1 MARATRCALLLLLFP
16 ALVARADRVD
26 CCDSPCVRRR
36 PLPLARLVSL
46 KPKGMARFRYAP
58 TADGCDYDDTSLN
71 VSTGLTCIKDVSNC
85 QTCVV
90 SEVTYGVSCKSCC
103 AKKRETCDDD
113 DDVLVWWI
121 VGMIAA
127 LFVFVGCS
135 GLICCVET
143 RRRRDGITVAE
154 AYTVTNVMAM
164 AHVTPAAPAASGAFP
179 PPPGGGIEAV
189 AVPARPATVGMPVPE
204 GYCEDDLPMES
215 ATAAVVVGSEDP
227 MELGGPVSRS
237 SLLPS

>member
-36 PLPLARLVSL
+36 PLLVARLVSL
-46 KPKGMARFRYAP
+46 KTKGMARFRYAP

-90 SEVTYGVSCKSCC
+90 SEITYGVSCKSCC

-164 AHVTPAAPAASGAFP
+164 AHVTPAAPAASGTFP

-189 AVPARPATVGMPVPE
+189 AALRPRPPKTSVPLGSVSG
-204 GYCEDDLPMES
+204 
-215 ATAAVVVGSEDP
+215 TAKRR
-227 MELGGPVSRS
+227 RS
-237 SLLPS
+237 S